1 MVALC
6 EAVVIRFTDPLYLL
20 LLAPVLFGLWWS
32 YRHVHGMARG
42 RKRFAFFVRGVLAVL
57 LIGALAGP
65 EALRPN
71 VGVCTIFLVDRSD
84 SVGDEDRQ
92 RANEFVDQAL
102 RQIAPEDRGGV
113 VVFGKDAAID
123 AAPGGRRE
131 LGPLLSKIDP
141 SASDLAGAIRLASA
155 AFPEG
160 KARRIVVLSDGN
172 ETAGDAE
179 EAAEVAR
186 VDRVPIDVV
195 PLGVQ
200 EATLEVAVLDLE
212 APTEIRAGE
221 PFDIRVIVDA
231 SRPATGVLS
240 LDRNGRVTQEIR
252 VRLDAGKNAL
262 VVPQKLEDAGFH
274 RFRATLKVDGDRD
287 IRNNVGMGF
296 IAVHGKPR
304 VLLAQGKLDDRVL
317 ADAIAEKG
325 IDVELVGPG
334 GLPARPEDFQNFDAV
349 IFNDLNASTITES
362 QMRRVQV
369 AIRESGIGFA
379 MVGGED
385 SFLPGGWYGTPIA
398 EALPVDLNIR
408 QRKSFPST
416 SILIMVDASGSMAME
431 EDGMTKIRLAAKA
444 AEETVKLMS
453 PLDRVGVG
461 GSTDGIEMVAPM
473 QRLTDKAS
481 VISQIRRLSTGGGGI
496 YCRPTVQRAEA
507 ILNAE
512 PSKVRHFILLAD
524 GADCDQQDGCNPVI
538 ARMRLSKITTSVVA
552 IGDGPDVPFLKQLA
566 RIGGGRF
573 YLAKRAGQLPA
584 IFTQDAAV
592 MSRSAIEEGAFLPKV
607 QAGEEIL
614 RGIDLG
620 SIPALYAYCLTD
632 HRPLARTGMRTA
644 KDDPL
649 LATWQYG
656 LGTTLAFTS
665 DAQPRWAAQWVG
677 WEGFSQFWAQATRAI
692 SRRATK
698 NDYQTS
704 VRYVGGKGR
713 VEVKAFDKFGNAL
726 PTIDAEVRVATP
738 SGSAKEIAL
747 TQQAPGVFSGE
758 FEAGELGSYIVT
770 VAENDA
776 GGGKRVD
783 ATGFSIPYPAEYR
796 TYRTNTALLERL
808 AEVTE
813 GRTLER
819 PEDSFRPVPDA
830 GQSISEL
837 WPLFVFLAALLLP
850 FDVGVRRIALPIGE
864 MLARAWGWL
873 RSRRTRP
880 LQHTTGTTVERLQ
893 RAKERVTRRPGA
905 APDPIAIDRA
915 AEQPAP
921 RREPV
926 APSGDSAAKRL
937 LEAKRKR
944 EQ

>member
-1 MVALC
+1 M
-6 EAVVIRFTDPLYLL
+6 IRFTDPLYLL
-20 LLAPVLFGLWWS
+20 LLVPAFVGLGLS
-32 YRHVHGMARG
+32 FRHVHGMARG
-42 RKRFAFFVRGVLAVL
+42 RKRFAFLVRGLLATL

-65 EALRPN
+65 EAMRPN
-71 VGVCTIFLVDRSD
+71 VGVCTMFVVDRSD

-92 RANEFVDQAL
+92 RATEFVDRAL
-102 RQIAPEDRGGV
+102 RGIAPEDRGGV

-123 AAPGGRRE
+123 AVPGGRRE

-160 KARRIVVLSDGN
+160 KARRIVLLSDGN

-186 VDRVPIDVV
+186 VDGIPIDIVA
-195 PLGVQ
+195 LGIQ
-200 EATLEVAVLDLE
+200 EAAFEVAVLDLE
-212 APTEIRAGE
+212 APTERRAGE
-221 PFDIRVIVDA
+221 PFDLRIVVDA
-231 SRPATGVLS
+231 SRAASGILT
-240 LDRNGRVTQEIR
+240 LDRNGRVATEIP
-252 VRLDAGKNAL
+252 VRLDAGRNAV
-262 VVPQKLEDAGFH
+262 VVPQKIEEAGFH
-274 RFRATLKVDGDRD
+274 RFRATLRVEGDRD
-287 IRNNVGMGF
+287 VRNNVGMGF
-296 IAVHGKPR
+296 VSVRGKPR
-304 VLLAQGKLDDRVL
+304 VLLVQGHLDRRDL

-362 QMRRVQV
+362 QMQRVQS
-369 AIRESGIGFA
+369 AIRESGVGFA

-473 QRLTDKAS
+473 QRLTDKGA
-481 VISQIRRLSTGGGGI
+481 VIAQIRKLSTGGGGI
-496 YCRPTVQRAEA
+496 YCLPTVRRAEQ
-507 ILNAE
+507 ILSAE
-512 PSKVRHFILLAD
+512 PSRVRHFILLAD
-524 GADCDQQDGCNPVI
+524 GADCDQQEGCAPII
-538 ARMRLSKITTSVVA
+538 ARMRLAKITTSVVA
-552 IGDGPDVPFLKQLA
+552 IGDGSDVPFLKQLA
-566 RIGGGRF
+566 SIGGGRF

-614 RGIDLG
+614 RGIDLA
-620 SIPALYAYCLTD
+620 SIPPLFAYCLTD
-632 HRPLARTGMRTA
+632 SRPLARTGMRTG

-665 DAQPRWAAQWVG
+665 DAQPRWAARWVG

-698 NDYQTS
+698 NDYRTT
-704 VRYVGGKGR
+704 VRYDGGKGR
-713 VEVKAFDKFGNAL
+713 IEVAAFDKYGNAL
-726 PTIDAEVRVATP
+726 PTMDAEVRVATP
-738 SGSAKEIAL
+738 SGAAKDIAL
-747 TQQAPGVFSGE
+747 TQQAPGIYTGE

-770 VAENDA
+770 VAEKDA
-776 GGGKRVD
+776 GGAMRVD
-783 ATGFSIPYPAEYR
+783 STGFSLPYPAEYR
-796 TYRTNTALLERL
+796 SYRTNTALLARI
-808 AEVTE
+808 AEVTGGKSLGDPGE
-813 GRTLER
+813 A
-819 PEDSFRPVPDA
+819 FRPVPDA
-830 GQSISEL
+830 GRSISEL

-850 FDVGVRRIALPIGE
+850 FDVGVRRIALPLGE
-864 MLARAWGWL
+864 MLARAWGRL
-873 RSRRTRP
+873 RSLRRRPEPETTR
-880 LQHTTGTTVERLQ
+880 TTVERLQ
-893 RAKERVTRRPGA
+893 RAKERVA
-905 APDPIAIDRA
+905 KRA
-915 AEQPAP
+915 D
-921 RREPV
+921 PV
-926 APSGDSAAKRL
+926 ATVTIEREAEPPPPRSEPPPSAGESAAKRL
-937 LEAKRKR
+937 LEAKKKR
-944 EQ
+944 GG